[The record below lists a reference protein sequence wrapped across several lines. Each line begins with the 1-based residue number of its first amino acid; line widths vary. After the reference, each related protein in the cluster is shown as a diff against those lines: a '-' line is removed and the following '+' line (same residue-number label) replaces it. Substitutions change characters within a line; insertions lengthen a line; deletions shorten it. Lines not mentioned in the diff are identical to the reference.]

1 MHKLVNKNTKLIY
14 VESPSSLNFNVE
26 DLSLI
31 TKFAKKKKKLLTI
44 IDNTWSTFLG
54 CNPLNYGFD
63 IVIESGTK
71 YLSGHSDNFLG
82 IVTTNSKEHY
92 NQIKKQQLDMETLFH
107 LKVVFLLIK
116 A

>member
-31 TKFAKKKKKLLTI
+31 KKFAKKKKLLTI

-92 NQIKKQQLDMETLFH
+92 NQIKKTTVRYGDFVSSESC
-107 LKVVFLLIK
+107 FLL
-116 A
+116 

>member
-31 TKFAKKKKKLLTI
+31 TKFAKKKTF
-44 IDNTWSTFLG
+44 DHNRQYMVYFLG
-54 CNPLNYGFD
+54 CNPLNYRFD

-71 YLSGHSDNFLG
+71 YLSGHSDNF
-82 IVTTNSKEHY
+82 
-92 NQIKKQQLDMETLFH
+92 
-107 LKVVFLLIK
+107 
-116 A
+116 